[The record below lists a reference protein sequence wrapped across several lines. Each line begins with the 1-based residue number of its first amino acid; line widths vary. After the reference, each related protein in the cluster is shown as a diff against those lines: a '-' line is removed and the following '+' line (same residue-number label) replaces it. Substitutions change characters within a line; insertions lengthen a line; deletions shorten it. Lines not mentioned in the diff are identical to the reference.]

1 MTAKSPADETC
12 ASDADPS
19 ALSMHQALNKI
30 LALCTSP
37 ERTET
42 LTAMTAMHRVS
53 ASDIY
58 ANMSVPPFRSS
69 AMDGYAFKH
78 SHGETSLNIVGSSLA
93 GHPYVGDIPDNSCV
107 RITTGACVPDDADT
121 VVMQENTTVS
131 SGVLIINKLPVHGFN
146 VRNIG
151 SDHTAGELLLAAG
164 TELKAP
170 EIALLASHGINEVTV
185 RKPLIVAVISTGDEL
200 HDAGATPGAALGA
213 APKIALRPGGIYDSN
228 RALLINMLQS
238 PAIQCIDSGICADS
252 LDSIAAAFEQ
262 SADADLV
269 ISTGGVSVGDADFVR
284 DALAQTGELAM
295 WKIAMEPGRPLTFGK
310 LNSGALFFGLPGNPV
325 SAAVTCLFFVKP
337 ALRSMQG
344 LQSSEMITVEATVD
358 SNLRKLPG
366 RIEYQRGILSGTAAE
381 GYRVSTTGLQDSHV
395 LTSLHKA
402 NCFIELPLQAQAAD
416 AGSTVTV
423 IPFSSIGDN
432 LM

>member
-1 MTAKSPADETC
+1 
-12 ASDADPS
+12 
-19 ALSMHQALNKI
+19 
-30 LALCTSP
+30 
-37 ERTET
+37 
-42 LTAMTAMHRVS
+42 
-53 ASDIY
+53 
-58 ANMSVPPFRSS
+58 
-69 AMDGYAFKH
+69 MDGYAFKH
-78 SHGETSLNIVGSSLA
+78 SQGETPLNIVGSSLA
-93 GHPYVGDIPDNSCV
+93 GHPFIGDIPDNSCV
-107 RITTGACVPDDADT
+107 RITTGACVPNDADT

-131 SGVLIINKLPVHGFN
+131 SEALVINKLPVHGFN

-170 EIALLASHGINEVTV
+170 EIALLASQGINEVTV
-185 RKPLIVAVISTGDEL
+185 RKPLIVSVISTGDEL
-200 HDAGATPGAALGA
+200 HDADT
-213 APKIALRPGGIYDSN
+213 ALRQGGIYDSN
-228 RALLINMLQS
+228 RALLINLLQS
-238 PAIQCIDSGICADS
+238 PAIRCIDSGICADS
-252 LDSIAAAFEQ
+252 LDSIAATFEQ
-262 SADADLV
+262 SADADVV

-284 DALAQTGELAM
+284 EALAQTGELAM
-295 WKIAMEPGRPLTFGK
+295 WKIAMKPGRPLTFGK

-337 ALRSMQG
+337 ALRCMQG
-344 LQSSEMITVEATVD
+344 LQSSEMLTIKATVD

-402 NCFIELPLQAQAAD
+402 NCFIELPLEAQGAD

-432 LM
+432 SI